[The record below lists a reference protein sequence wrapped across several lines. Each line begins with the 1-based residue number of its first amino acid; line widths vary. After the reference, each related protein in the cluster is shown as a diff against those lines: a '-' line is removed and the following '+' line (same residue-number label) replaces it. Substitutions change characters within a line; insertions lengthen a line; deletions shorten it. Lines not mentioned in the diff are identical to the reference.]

1 MPCFPIPYPH
11 IAITADVLTDGKPVA
26 RFRDIMLGKI
36 TFPDSPDAIIHDL
49 D

>member
-1 MPCFPIPYPH
+1 MPRFPIPYPH
-11 IAITADVLTDGKPVA
+11 IAIATDVLSDGKPVA
-26 RFRDIMLGKI
+26 RFGDMMLGQI

>member
-1 MPCFPIPYPH
+1 VPCFPTHYPH
-11 IAITADVLTDGKPVA
+11 ITIATDVFADGKPIA
-26 RFRDIMLGKI
+26 RFGDMMLGQI